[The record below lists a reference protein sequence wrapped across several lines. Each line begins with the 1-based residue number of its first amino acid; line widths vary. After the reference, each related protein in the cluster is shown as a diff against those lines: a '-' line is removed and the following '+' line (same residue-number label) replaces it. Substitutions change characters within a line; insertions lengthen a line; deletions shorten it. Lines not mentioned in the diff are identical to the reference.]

1 MQPDIVAGNAIIEL
15 HEKVTVALFDEEKWG
30 EGHENLIKT
39 NWCKHIELC
48 INLWSLHTKWQ
59 APNEIWYIQWK

>member
-1 MQPDIVAGNAIIEL
+1 MQPDMVAGNAIIEL
-15 HEKVTVALFDEEKWG
+15 HEKVTVALVDEGKWG

-48 INLWSLHTKWQ
+48 INLWLLHTK
-59 APNEIWYIQWK
+59 